1 MKLFI
6 KHDEPK
12 PTKFSVGGMQ
22 DQYGV
27 FELCRPSQTQA
38 PCFAHQKKS
47 APLAFTSELGDNSN
61 TYKPIVKVPWTL
73 PIQPE
78 TYESDVALW
87 NEVKQCL
94 YDHID
99 LPEPEAYNVLAAW
112 IFASWTL
119 EKWTIAPYLFFF
131 GTFGTGKTRAL
142 EVLSKLCSRGWL
154 ALYMTPANLYRP
166 LEDWKPT
173 LFLDEAEIYG
183 DKHEIIGLLNGS
195 YRKGQFVSR
204 QKESDG
210 DYETV
215 FFDCFG
221 FKAIAGTKDLAK
233 TLRSRCI
240 IFQTS
245 NATRKI
251 KFFVDESRCT
261 QLRNKLLKWRFT
273 KMLGPFEDIEH
284 FEAFYERCEELVEVI
299 GNQREVELFYPLL
312 SVAPSKEI
320 ENEMIAYA
328 KNSAG
333 RKIEDMSLTTE
344 SQCLTAIIQA
354 KERGLMDTGR
364 IQIRDITNLV
374 NDSLTFDEHWKER
387 MTSSVCVR
395 LGFQK
400 VRGIGGR
407 AVLQWNDK
415 LIERLK
421 KDKRYNSC
429 FAPSPSEL
437 SSKSSN
443 SSKIENWNCVIKG
456 R

>member
-12 PTKFSVGGMQ
+12 PIKFSVGGLQ
-22 DQYGV
+22 EQYGV
-27 FELCRPSQTQA
+27 FELCKPSQTQA
-38 PCFAHQKKS
+38 PCFAHQKKT
-47 APLAFTSELGDNSN
+47 APLAFTSELSDNTN
-61 TYKPIVKVPWTL
+61 TYKPILKVPWTL

-78 TYESDVALW
+78 AYESDLALW
-87 NEVKQCL
+87 SEVKQCL

-119 EKWTIAPYLFFF
+119 EKWSIAPYLFFF

-173 LFLDEAEIYG
+173 LFMDEAEIYG
-183 DKHEIIGLLNGS
+183 DKAEIIGLLNGS
-195 YRKGQFVSR
+195 YRKGQYVSR

-251 KFFVDESRCT
+251 KFFIDESRCT

-273 KMLGPFEDIEH
+273 TMLKSEDSGDN
-284 FEAFYERCEELVEVI
+284 EAFYKRCEELVEEI

-312 SVAPSKEI
+312 SVATSKEI
-320 ENEMIAYA
+320 ESEILQYA
-328 KNSAG
+328 KQSAN
-333 RKIEDMSLTTE
+333 KKLDELSLTTE
-344 SQCLTAIIQA
+344 SQCLSAIVQA
-354 KERGLMDTGR
+354 KEQGLMNNSR
-364 IQIRDITNLV
+364 IAVRDITKIV
-374 NDSLTFDEHWKER
+374 NQALTMDEWWKER
-387 MTSSVCVR
+387 VTSGICSR

-400 VRGIGGR
+400 VRGTGGR
-407 AVLQWNDK
+407 AMIQWDNK
-415 LIERLK
+415 LIDRLK
-421 KDKRYNSC
+421 QDKRYNSC
-429 FAPSPSEL
+429 FLSSEE
-437 SSKSSN
+437 SSKSPLSSN
-443 SSKIENWNCVIKG
+443 IENWSDVIKG
-456 R
+456 K